1 MKTTATSVRNGYFL
15 PEHAHYQL
23 LSVIEHLDFLS
34 QVIAARN
41 ATDEHDACLRL
52 RPDQLAWCFSLLA
65 RQITPVLEE
74 LEGPMPM
81 TLH

>member
-1 MKTTATSVRNGYFL
+1 MQTTVSPTRNGYFM
-15 PEHAHYQL
+15 PEHARYQL

-41 ATDEHDACLRL
+41 ASDEQAACLRL

-65 RQITPVLEE
+65 RQISPVLEE
-74 LEGPMPM
+74 LEGPVPM

>member
-1 MKTTATSVRNGYFL
+1 MNTTATSARNGYFL

-23 LSVIEHLDFLS
+23 LNVIEHLDFLS
-34 QVIAARN
+34 KVIAARS
-41 ATDEHDACLRL
+41 ASDEHDDCLRL

-65 RQITPVLEE
+65 RQISPVLEE
-74 LEGPMPM
+74 LEGPVPM